1 MLQHPEIRAIIAIS
15 LGAIAGALARY
26 YLTLFFQHILGDN
39 FPSGTFFINVTGCLL
54 IGFFATISSQ
64 PINNISPEMR
74 LLFQTGFLGAYTTF
88 STYSLETLNLIRT
101 EKYVLATLYGAG
113 SAIIGII
120 FVQLGVLIGK
130 NIS

>member
-1 MLQHPEIRAIIAIS
+1 MLQNPEIRAIIAIS

-26 YLTLFFQHILGDN
+26 YLTLFFQQLLGDN

-54 IGFFATISSQ
+54 IGFFATVA
-64 PINNISPEMR
+64 PVNNISGEIR

-88 STYSLETLNLIRT
+88 STYSLETLNLIKT

-120 FVQLGVLIGK
+120 SVQLGVLIGK

>member
-1 MLQHPEIRAIIAIS
+1 MLQIHEIRTIIAIS

-26 YLTLFFQHILGDN
+26 YITLLFQYILGDN

-54 IGFFATISSQ
+54 MGFFATIASQ
-64 PINNISPEMR
+64 PINNISPEIR
-74 LLFQTGFLGAYTTF
+74 LLLQTGFLGAYTTF
-88 STYSLETLNLIRT
+88 STYSLETLNLINT